1 MDLFLDNYQMT
12 RGSIPRDGERDEDEQ
27 DGVITKSPTKVKPK
41 KPKLFKVLLHNDD
54 YTTMEFVVF
63 ILQNCFSKTLDEAQ
77 DIMLKVHNEGIG
89 ICGVYTF
96 EIAETKTARVLQM
109 AKEGGH
115 PLKCT
120 FEPE

>member
-1 MDLFLDNYQMT
+1 MDFFLDNYQMT
-12 RGSIPRDGERDEDEQ
+12 NGSIPRDGERDEDEQ
-27 DGVITKSPTKVKPK
+27 DGVITKNPTKVKPK

-63 ILQNCFSKTLDEAQ
+63 ILQNCFSKTMDEAQ

-96 EIAETKTARVLQM
+96 EIAETKTARVLQI

>member
-1 MDLFLDNYQMT
+1 MGLLADNFQMT
-12 RGSIPRDGERDEDEQ
+12 SRSTPRGGNRDEDDQGE
-27 DGVITKSPTKVKPK
+27 VITKSTTKVKPK

-77 DIMLKVHNEGIG
+77 DIMLKVHHEGIG

>member
-12 RGSIPRDGERDEDEQ
+12 SESTPRGGDRDEDEQ
-27 DGVITKSPTKVKPK
+27 DSVITKNPAKVKPK

-77 DIMLKVHNEGIG
+77 DIMLKVHNEGVG

-96 EIAETKTARVLQM
+96 EIAETKTARVLQI